1 MFFYLTPA
9 VFLVLAYLLLEEIT
23 SIIGKVIIL
32 IGTTIT
38 SNYSKES
45 IWLIFNKKENPPL
58 ITIIVREAFQLI
70 GSGSVHAFT
79 NNIIIE
85 LS

>member
-1 MFFYLTPA
+1 MFRRVLDCNTLHCFSIYNIHKVSVPDATMFFYLTPA

-23 SIIGKVIIL
+23 SIIGGVIIL

-45 IWLIFNKKENPPL
+45 I
-58 ITIIVREAFQLI
+58 
-70 GSGSVHAFT
+70 
-79 NNIIIE
+79 
-85 LS
+85 

>member
-45 IWLIFNKKENPPL
+45 I
-58 ITIIVREAFQLI
+58 
-70 GSGSVHAFT
+70 
-79 NNIIIE
+79 
-85 LS
+85 